1 MKEVDPDFTKN
12 RILDALNRIQYH
24 RIEQNY
30 AILARKI
37 LIGDK
42 NEIYTILQ
50 YILKDSDKIR
60 DAVYLSKW
68 ARGIA
73 KNVAFFALKFNSWHF
88 RYLIPINL
96 PPEALGNAA
105 IANLREEHTVLMNE
119 FKEAHKLHQKSLK
132 ENAQMRELRGD
143 IEIIEMEKQ
152 NGE

>member
-73 KNVAFFALKFNSWHF
+73 KNAAFSALKFNSWNF
-88 RYLIPINL
+88 QIFDSDKSTARSSGQCRDSQSAGGTYF
-96 PPEALGNAA
+96 
-105 IANLREEHTVLMNE
+105 VNE
-119 FKEAHKLHQKSLK
+119 RVQRSS
-132 ENAQMRELRGD
+132 
-143 IEIIEMEKQ
+143 
-152 NGE
+152 